1 MYAYF
6 TGNNPDG
13 SKQYIDESISLGGLV
28 EQDLISE
35 SSKIVG
41 ASGTFPENFINVFEY
56 DSDNSAYKLRSDV
69 FYELFNSLMA
79 RYSKQYFVAV
89 YSDEEL
95 ESEMKHIIT
104 QLLSYMNLS
113 APKYVKLLEI
123 YSDSADN
130 LLDKLQSVVGG
141 SASTEG
147 TSRFN
152 DTPQTH
158 PSTFDEFT
166 DPDYTTDITISNS
179 VSESEQTTS
188 WDDSNIMKRIAEI
201 QESYQNLMQRW
212 VGEFD
217 KFFWEE

>member
-13 SKQYIDESISLGGLV
+13 NKEYIDESISLGGLV

-35 SSKIVG
+35 SSKLLG
-41 ASGTFPENFINVFEY
+41 ASGVFPENFINVFEY
-56 DSDNSAYKLRSDV
+56 DDGDYILRGNVIYD
-69 FYELFNSLMA
+69 LLNCLMA
-79 RYSKQYFVAV
+79 RYSKQYFLAV

-95 ESEMKHIIT
+95 EKEMKHIIT

-113 APKYVKLLEI
+113 APRYVKLLEI
-123 YSDSADN
+123 YSNSADK
-130 LLDKLQSVVGG
+130 LLDRLQSVVGG

-158 PSTFDEFT
+158 PSTFDEFA

-179 VSESEQTTS
+179 ASESEQTTE
-188 WDDSNIMKRIAEI
+188 WDDTNIMKRIAEI

-212 VGEFD
+212 IGEFD